1 MKTWKGFDPVLIIFI
16 VVLFTILLIAA
27 NTELR
32 T

>member
-1 MKTWKGFDPVLIIFI
+1 MKRFGLDPALIIFMI
-16 VVLFTILLIAA
+16 VLFTILLIAA